1 VLDNDYSLNDL
12 AKATGIEPRTIRS
25 YIERGLLSGAQARG
39 RAATYSKEH
48 LSRLL
53 VISSLRRA
61 RPSISL
67 SEIRIVLQGLNPEQI
82 HAFASGSITAATL
95 PNDEPLHLPADA
107 EGSAAD
113 DEDEIRRTINWER
126 SAEKLTGAERLVSLL
141 RELSGLRPSASV
153 SKVEGWQRISVTP
166 DVELSVRA
174 NFDANQLACFR
185 QLADLLRHLLLK
197 TDAVLRKGDE

>member
-1 VLDNDYSLNDL
+1 MLDNDYSLSDL

-48 LSRLL
+48 LSRLFA
-53 VISSLRRA
+53 ISYLRRA

-67 SEIRIVLQGLNPEQI
+67 SEIRVVLQGLNPEQI
-82 HAFASGSITAATL
+82 HAFADGSITAATL
-95 PNDEPLHLPADA
+95 PNDEPLPLPADV
-107 EGSAAD
+107 ESSAA

-126 SAEKLTGAERLVSLL
+126 SAAKLTGAERLVSLL
-141 RELSGLRPSASV
+141 REVSGLRRSASV
-153 SKVEGWQRISVTP
+153 SKIEGWQRISVTP

-174 NFDANQLACFR
+174 NFDANQLACFQ
-185 QLADLLRHLLLK
+185 QLADLLRHLLLH

>member
-1 VLDNDYSLNDL
+1 MFENDYSLSDL

-53 VISSLRRA
+53 VINSLRRA

-82 HAFASGSITAATL
+82 HAFANGSITAATL
-95 PNDEPLHLPADA
+95 PNDEPLTLPADL

-113 DEDEIRRTINWER
+113 QDEIRRPINWER
-126 SAEKLTGAERLVSLL
+126 SAAKLTGAERLISLL
-141 RELSGLRPSASV
+141 REVSGLRPSASV

-174 NFDANQLACFR
+174 DFDANQLACFR
-185 QLADLLRHLLLK
+185 QLADLLRHLLLH
-197 TDAVLRKGDE
+197 TDAVLTKGDE